1 MAERQQTHRLA
12 MENMIVPANLR
23 QAKRAQWM
31 AWTLALSFGAAAV
44 YLGIT
49 GHEWLAAVLG
59 GGTVIGL
66 ATAFGRTR
74 PHPDRPGES

>member
-1 MAERQQTHRLA
+1 MAERQQAHRLA
-12 MENMIVPANLR
+12 MESAMVPANLH
-23 QAKRAQWM
+23 QARRAQWM
-31 AWTLALSFGAAAV
+31 AWTLALSFGGAAV

-49 GHEWLAAVLG
+49 DHEWLAAVLG

-74 PHPDRPGES
+74 PMPERPGDA